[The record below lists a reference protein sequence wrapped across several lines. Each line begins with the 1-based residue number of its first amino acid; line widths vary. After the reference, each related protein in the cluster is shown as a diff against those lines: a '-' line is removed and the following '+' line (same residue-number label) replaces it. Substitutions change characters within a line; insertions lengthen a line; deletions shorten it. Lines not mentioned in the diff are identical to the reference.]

1 MTAMSF
7 KQLIR
12 NGDIVTDAF
21 PARQA
26 LMPMWGQA
34 AVDESEWPELWRQI
48 VSTPLDQN
56 MMAYVHIPFCINH
69 CVFFGFYR
77 NAWKDDQ
84 GGPYVDRLI
93 AELAQEAAQ
102 RPAGGSVSAVYLG
115 GGTPTALSAADL
127 FRLLTALR
135 CYLPLTNDCEITVEG
150 RISHF
155 DHEKINACIDAGA
168 NRFSIGVQTFNSA
181 IRRRLGR
188 KHSGDQA
195 ARYLAELAERGD
207 AVVVADLIFGLPG
220 QSDDVWQRDLDIALS
235 LGLDGLD
242 VYAFNCYPMLPI
254 NRMIEKG
261 AFPALPG
268 LTAQAAQYAYAVRRM
283 QAAGWQQLSNS
294 HFGSSLGRERNR
306 YNADIKSGV
315 GCLAFGSGG
324 GGCHAGYAYSGHSDL
339 PAYLNTPATEKPL
352 GRLARAADQRD
363 WLGKV
368 QGGVERGIVDLSL
381 LSSNSGNEQLMEDWQ
396 RKGLLQINAG
406 QAKLTIAGRFWG
418 PTIARTLAQSANL
431 TSI

>member
-7 KQLIR
+7 NRLIQD
-12 NGDIVTDAF
+12 GDIAADAF

-34 AVDESEWPELWRQI
+34 AVDEAEWPECWQEI
-48 VSTPLDQN
+48 VATPLEAG

-69 CVFFGFYR
+69 CVFCGFYR
-77 NAWKDDQ
+77 NAWKDGL

-102 RPAGGSVSAVYLG
+102 RPPGGSISAVYLG
-115 GGTPTALSAADL
+115 GGTPTALSASDL
-127 FRLLTALR
+127 FRLLGALR
-135 CYLPLTNDCEITVEG
+135 QYLPLTDDCEITVEG
-150 RISHF
+150 RITHF
-155 DHEKINACIDAGA
+155 DQEKVSACLEAGA
-168 NRFSIGVQTFNSA
+168 NRFSIGVQTFHSA
-181 IRRRLGR
+181 TRRRLGR

-195 ARYLAELAERGD
+195 ARYLAELADRGD

-220 QSDDVWQRDLDIALS
+220 QNDEIWQRDLDIALS

-268 LTAQAAQYAYAVRRM
+268 LSAQAAQYAYAVRRM

-294 HFGSSLGRERNR
+294 HFGSPAGRERNR
-306 YNADIKSGV
+306 YNATIKSGA
-315 GCLAFGSGG
+315 GCLAFGSGA
-324 GGCHAGYAYSGHSDL
+324 GGCHAGYAYSGEGDL
-339 PAYLNTPATEKPL
+339 QKYLNTPLTVKPL
-352 GRLARAADQRD
+352 GRLARTASQRD
-363 WLGKV
+363 WLGQM
-368 QGGVERGIVDLSL
+368 QGGVERGAFDLSL
-381 LSSNSGNEQLMEDWQ
+381 LLPHAGHEQLLHDWQ
-396 RKGLLQINAG
+396 EKGLLQQQDG
-406 QAKLTIAGRFWG
+406 QARLTIAGRFWG
-418 PTIARTLAQSANL
+418 PTIARALAQSTN
-431 TSI
+431 SGC